1 MLKPF
6 RIPSLFAVVSAFTL
20 TAPAAFAQEEA
31 GEPKPVQSAG
41 TAESRRSTVF
51 SLNGSATYLGEAD
64 VDDDSGEV
72 SVFRAGGRLGFRH
85 SASKQLTVVGA
96 IAEEWSDYDFEN
108 AANLFPGST
117 SAESPFDSLHE
128 TVFTLGFDYRIDESW
143 AVFGGGIAGFG
154 YESGADFGDS
164 FYAGGRAGFRYR
176 YSDSL
181 SLGFGAGLVTRLED
195 DALVVPI
202 LTVQW
207 QIDEDWR
214 LESDGLGAKLAWS
227 ASDDLKLHAFAR
239 YSSRDYRLDDSN
251 SYLPGGA
258 FSDSRFLLGA
268 GATWSPAERFT
279 ISIEAGTSVLQT
291 FKFYNGA
298 GNEISERDSDPQLM
312 LRAGLEF
319 RF

>member
-6 RIPSLFAVVSAFTL
+6 CIPSLFGVVSVLTG
-20 TAPAAFAQEEA
+20 TAPAVLAQA
-31 GEPKPVQSAG
+31 DANEPSPVQDAG
-41 TAESRRSTVF
+41 TAESRQSTVF
-51 SLNGSATYLGEAD
+51 TLSGSATYLGEAD

-85 SASKQLTVVGA
+85 SASQQLTVVGS
-96 IAEEWSDYDFEN
+96 ISEEWSDYDFEN

-117 SAESPFDSLHE
+117 STESPFGSLHE

-143 AVFGGGIAGFG
+143 AAFGGGIAGFG

-176 YSDSL
+176 YNDAL
-181 SLGFGAGLVTRLED
+181 SLGFGAGVISRLEED
-195 DALVVPI
+195 TLIIPI

-214 LESDGLGAKLAWS
+214 LESDGLGAKLTWS
-227 ASDDLKLHAFAR
+227 ASEDLKLHGFAR
-239 YSSRDYRLDDSN
+239 YSSRAYRTDENN
-251 SYLPGGA
+251 SFLPGGA
-258 FSDSRFLLGA
+258 FVDSRFLLGA

-279 ISIEAGTSVLQT
+279 ISLEAGTSILQT
-291 FKFYNGA
+291 FKFYNDS

-312 LRAGLEF
+312 LRAGIEF
-319 RF
+319 RY